1 MELSAANSRFFRC
14 LAGFRPHAG
23 FRAVAIAAISAF
35 SFSACSMGLF
45 SDGKDASVLAQKPY
59 RPGNSLCANI
69 DIRSSDVSVPQF
81 RELLACLN
89 SNGSLAEIQKLTDLM
104 TDEELLPLVR
114 VGNEQFFKNPVYL
127 YQFEKTFS
135 QWAAEGLIEE
145 DLEQIGALIRNDAW
159 VRSIL
164 ALMAKADPKVY
175 PALALIA
182 SELGSKKL
190 SRNFEALVS
199 IIESPSFKSLQDRL
213 RNPGQS
219 PLTIEEMAGSI
230 MAYIRAQRAP
240 GRVDIDRRVLRAL
253 ADGSLFT
260 VLDDFSLSL
269 SPAGDLRETVA
280 KFSALSNQLSARES
294 RLFGIGPQRQA
305 ERFLDLLG
313 LVNGMHAPISCL
325 KGTQVVPD
333 GVMFVL
339 RELSSRSTAEAD
351 HFLRRENLL
360 NLSLLNSICEFP
372 DALSKHYSALQSL
385 SSTDTLFTA
394 VEFAKSFYRNG
405 AAELLV
411 DTLGGEG
418 TGAGVHSSLISP
430 MADLLPVLSELT
442 SRGAM
447 EDLYLLASSIRPEDR
462 ARWQEFFS
470 FLVEGRPE
478 LDGSSVYDVLYDTV
492 IRADENLIADLMHG
506 FAEFMSKQEDVFAPA
521 LRSMRRVMLMNNVHP
536 IMDVIVGMLK
546 NPVQNRDFFE
556 SIFKMARKHP
566 SEFEGAIR
574 LVGDMTR
581 EDDGRLKDVIAAT
594 VRVFS
599 KFAAKGEA
607 AGKVEKQE
615 VPSFNASF
623 LRAHQWSRKDLVAV
637 VPQLLP
643 EWKGCVGLS
652 PTVRLDQ
659 YENPAHADA
668 LDNYLQ
674 CLDSDGKHADIVSVF
689 QYLRGEKT
697 STGKPLLHHWLDQMH
712 ALDLS
717 PTAIQQVIR
726 SFFNLYDE
734 GVLFRAVDVLPW
746 WLSYDFDGGKGSA
759 PSTLLSPLVDV
770 IGGIVRKAGDS
781 LVRIEKFAGQLV
793 PEDAIPGA
801 IEFVNSV
808 TKSQPAVTPFTDTV
822 AYPVKPFQGPLWQY
836 ECLSRPSDQAARADR
851 LVRDYQGAVAA
862 WRVDSQGRPRY
873 AWSKKDLRDEL
884 APLAQKFGDPG
895 QGPVVSKLVDFL
907 RMMSLR
913 DGERPVQGRLHH
925 WSELR
930 DWLALRA
937 SDWHLIPYFYPGEES
952 PRVKMA
958 STLDLFEMLVINAD
972 FNFILPENYAL
983 KFLGLVGRAWGDEP
997 RSLWPADIQQMYAR
1011 GGRPQTLREAF
1022 EEIKSTQG
1030 LAETLIGYPDLPDC
1044 PRGRTGQH
1052 GISLVPLD
1060 VKARVFNL
1068 SRIISVIEQ
1077 NLPDTAGPYR
1087 GGMKILR
1094 NILYQLWSS
1103 TPSNDRGT
1111 SDGWKNNL
1119 SLGPRLSRLGAF
1131 RQVSR
1136 AVRLAILDENQ
1147 GAREGDRVL
1156 NAVVESLVTAAS
1168 QSQAGSAANAVFRSD
1183 PGNRFFFS
1191 LFDFGYDLL
1200 VRPRGQEQIRES
1212 ILYGVAALRS
1222 PVLADGLVQNASML
1236 FWNNRPDV
1244 LNVLPV
1250 AGDLLASTKVAS
1262 TIRAFESWQPQS
1274 QSDVDARRDF
1284 DDVLQKALRATID
1297 GKVLS
1302 VDALRLLSVLSTT
1315 DMKSPWDE
1323 FIRRKNLLDTNPD
1336 YSALRVSE
1344 LVDVAVEFL
1353 TEKDPKT
1360 ALAAHELRQYLGGQ
1374 LSSGQIHEY
1383 LLWIERDPDGVRRF
1397 LAAVGRASGNGD
1409 LKDLLRLARRALPDP
1424 R

>member
-1 MELSAANSRFFRC
+1 MELSAANSRFFRRV
-14 LAGFRPHAG
+14 ARVRPGAG
-23 FRAVAIAAISAF
+23 FRAVALAAISTL
-35 SFSACSMGLF
+35 SFNACSMGLF

-69 DIRSSDVSVPQF
+69 DIRSNDVSVPQF

-89 SNGSLAEIQKLTDLM
+89 SNGSLAEVQKLTDLM

-135 QWAAEGLIEE
+135 QWVAQGLITE
-145 DLEQIGALIRNDAW
+145 DLDQIGALIRNDAW
-159 VRSIL
+159 VRSLL
-164 ALMAKADPKVY
+164 AMMAKADPKLY
-175 PALALIA
+175 PALELIA
-182 SELGSKKL
+182 RDLGSEKL
-190 SRNFEALVS
+190 ARTFEALVS
-199 IIESPSFKSLQDRL
+199 FIESPAFKSLQEQL
-213 RNPGQS
+213 RKPGQS
-219 PLTIEEMAGSI
+219 PLSIEEMARSI

-240 GRVDIDRRVLRAL
+240 GRVDVDRRVLRAL
-253 ADGSLFT
+253 ADGSLFR

-294 RLFGIGPQRQA
+294 RLFGIGPRRDA

-339 RELSSRSTAEAD
+339 RELSSRSTQEAD

-360 NLSLLNSICEFP
+360 NLSLLSSICEFP
-372 DALSKHYSALQSL
+372 EALTKHYSALQSL

-405 AAELLV
+405 AAEFLV
-411 DTLGGEG
+411 DSLGGEG
-418 TGAGVHSSLISP
+418 SGAGLHSSLLSP
-430 MADLLPVLSELT
+430 MADLMPVLSELS

-447 EDLYLLASSIRPEDR
+447 EDLYLLASSIRLEDR

-470 FLVEGRPE
+470 FLVEGRAE
-478 LDGSSVYDVLYDTV
+478 LDGSSIYDVLYDTI

-506 FAEFMSKQEDVFAPA
+506 FDGFMSRQDDVFAPA
-521 LRSMRRVMLMNNVHP
+521 LRSMRRVILMNNVHP
-536 IMDVIVGMLK
+536 ILDVFIGMLK
-546 NPVQNRDFFE
+546 NSTQNRDFFE
-556 SIFKMARKHP
+556 AVFKMARKHP

-599 KFAAKGEA
+599 KFAAKGES

-615 VPSFNASF
+615 VPSFDPVF

-643 EWKGCVGLS
+643 EWKGCSGLS
-652 PTVRLDQ
+652 PTVRLDL

-668 LDNYLQ
+668 LDQYLQ
-674 CLDSDGKHADIVSVF
+674 CLDSDGKHADIVSVLH
-689 QYLRGEKT
+689 YLRGEKT
-697 STGKPLLHHWLDQMH
+697 SAGKPLLHHWLDQMH

-734 GVLFRAVDVLPW
+734 GTLFRAVDVLPW

-759 PSTLLSPLVDV
+759 PSTLLSPLIDV

-781 LVRIEKFAGQLV
+781 LVRIEKFAGALV
-793 PEDAIPGA
+793 PEDSVPGA
-801 IEFVNSV
+801 LEFVNSV
-808 TKSQPAVTPFTDTV
+808 MKSQPAVTPFTDTV
-822 AYPVKPFQGPLWQY
+822 AYPVGPFQAPLWQY

-851 LVRDYQGAVAA
+851 LVRDYQDAVTA
-862 WRVDSQGRPRY
+862 WRVDSLGRPRY
-873 AWSKKDLRDEL
+873 EWSKNELRNGL

-895 QGPVVSKLVDFL
+895 QGPVLAKLVDFI
-907 RMMSLR
+907 RMVSLQP
-913 DGERPVQGRLHH
+913 GERPVQGRLHQ

-930 DWLALRA
+930 DWLTLRA
-937 SDWHLIPYFYPGEES
+937 SDSHLIPYFYPGEEN
-952 PRVKMA
+952 PRLKMA
-958 STLDLFEMLVINAD
+958 STLDLFELLVINAD
-972 FNFILPENYAL
+972 FNVILPENFAL

-1022 EEIKSTQG
+1022 KDIKSMQG
-1030 LAETLIGYPDLPDC
+1030 FAEALIGYPDLPDC

-1052 GISLVPLD
+1052 GISLIPLA

-1068 SRIISVIEQ
+1068 SQILSVIER
-1077 NLPDTAGPYR
+1077 NLPDSSGPYR

-1094 NILYQLWSS
+1094 DILYQLWSS
-1103 TPSNDRGT
+1103 TPSKHRGT
-1111 SDGWKNNL
+1111 GDGWKNNL
-1119 SLGPRLSRLGAF
+1119 SVGPALARLGAF

-1156 NAVVESLVTAAS
+1156 DAVLEGLVTAAS
-1168 QSQAGSAANAVFRSD
+1168 QEHAVSAANGVFGND

-1191 LFDFGYDLL
+1191 LLDFGYDLL
-1200 VRPRGQEQIRES
+1200 VRPQGQQQIRES
-1212 ILYGVAALRS
+1212 MLYGVAALRS

-1236 FWNNRPDV
+1236 FWNNRQDV

-1250 AGDLLASTKVAS
+1250 AGDLLASARLAS
-1262 TIRAFESWQPQS
+1262 TIRSFESWQPQS
-1274 QSDVDARRDF
+1274 QVDLDARRDF
-1284 DDVLQKALRATID
+1284 DDILQKVLRATVD
-1297 GKVLS
+1297 GTVLS
-1302 VDALRLLSVLSTT
+1302 VDALRLLSVLATT
-1315 DMKSPWDE
+1315 DVKAPWDE
-1323 FIRRKNLLDTNPD
+1323 FIRRKDLLETNPD
-1336 YSALRVSE
+1336 YSALRASG
-1344 LVDVAVEFL
+1344 LLDVAIEFL

-1360 ALAAHELRQYLGGQ
+1360 AVAAHELRQYLGGQ
-1374 LSSGQIHEY
+1374 LASGQLHEY
-1383 LLWIERDPDGVRRF
+1383 LLWIGRDPDGVRRF
-1397 LAAVGRASGNGD
+1397 LAAVGRASSNGD
-1409 LKDLLRLARRALPDP
+1409 LKGLLRFARRALPDP